1 MFKISYVASLYA
13 MLVAFVVV
21 AYLSIGSCDHRVSAP
36 TATAGDSATKTLF
49 LEHMTTVRQWALLC
63 NDDIAKDAIGVPTPP
78 LICDD
83 GDDLAFNGM
92 LCASGSGWACSRA
105 KASFD
110 GQRFW
115 RSPARIGIQDQGMPT
130 FSRDMFLGAL
140 LYLAATKDE
149 ITFDAYS
156 AWLEAQPGGN
166 MCLDRCVRTPFVD
179 NLLAHVGDWIKMGK
193 VSKWKQAVDWGLDQ
207 ALSVQVWQVP
217 PNYQLELIAEELW
230 IRRMVGSWTPELNKV
245 AEALLK
251 RQPRNPMFH
260 YVAHGV
266 SQEMIDLSWELVPKE
281 RPVLRRNWAFADDF
295 NPENGDDYGHY
306 DPSQSMV
313 WDWIMI
319 ELLIQRGY

>member
-1 MFKISYVASLYA
+1 
-13 MLVAFVVV
+13 
-21 AYLSIGSCDHRVSAP
+21 
-36 TATAGDSATKTLF
+36 
-49 LEHMTTVRQWALLC
+49 
-63 NDDIAKDAIGVPTPP
+63 
-78 LICDD
+78 
-83 GDDLAFNGM
+83 
-92 LCASGSGWACSRA
+92 
-105 KASFD
+105 
-110 GQRFW
+110 
-115 RSPARIGIQDQGMPT
+115 
-130 FSRDMFLGAL
+130 
-140 LYLAATKDE
+140 
-149 ITFDAYS
+149 
-156 AWLEAQPGGN
+156 
-166 MCLDRCVRTPFVD
+166 
-179 NLLAHVGDWIKMGK
+179 
-193 VSKWKQAVDWGLDQ
+193 
-207 ALSVQVWQVP
+207 VP